1 MPSHKESP
9 RHRGH
14 GAGAGVRSG
23 QDDHGKGTPQPAR
36 ERFVPAAGWSVAQ
49 VETALAT
56 ADARQL
62 VAALDQAV
70 GKRDTACH
78 CPAPGCGGLRTVT
91 ALGRWHWTCE
101 RCGTLGSW
109 LSLRQ
114 PVALSVEACRR
125 LAELVHGRRAEV
137 AA

>member
-1 MPSHKESP
+1 MSDTKSNP
-9 RHRGH
+9 RTVATVT
-14 GAGAGVRSG
+14 GAEVRSG
-23 QDDHGKGTPQPAR
+23 QDDHPKGTRPDR

-62 VAALDQAV
+62 VRALDQAV

-137 AA
+137 AV

>member
-1 MPSHKESP
+1 MSETKSNP
-9 RHRGH
+9 RTVATDT
-14 GAGAGVRSG
+14 GAEVRSG
-23 QDDHGKGTPQPAR
+23 QDDHRKGTSQPAR
-36 ERFVPAAGWSVAQ
+36 ERFIPAAGWSVAQ

-62 VAALDQAV
+62 VRALDQAV

-91 ALGRWHWTCE
+91 PLGPWHWTCE

-125 LAELVHGRRAEV
+125 LAELVHGRRSEV